1 MVTTEVFLAGTNI
14 GHDPGPAETTY
25 PVTAGRTS
33 VAGVQRTTTPF
44 VPIYEVT
51 VRGAFGKEYVA
62 ACAVGTS
69 TETSS
74 DDAKASVPQ
83 LKIFFDVRVFF
94 IAAC

>member
-1 MVTTEVFLAGTNI
+1 VFFAETNI

-25 PVTAGRTS
+25 PVTAGSTS
-33 VAGVQRTTTPF
+33 AAGIQRTTTPLA
-44 VPIYEVT
+44 PMYEIT
-51 VRGAFGKEYVA
+51 VRGAFGKENVA

-69 TETSS
+69 SETSN

-94 IAAC
+94 MDAC